1 MDACTPAPV
10 GMRAAAAEFCSMS
23 LGFLLRGGTMDAS
36 PLGLRMLHVVC
47 EEDGIYEALRSSQSR
62 ARLSRLLLLLASA
75 PAAVVVT
82 ASGETAGCFGR
93 VTLEGW

>member
-36 PLGLRMLHVVC
+36 PLRMLLGVC
-47 EEDGIYEALRSSQSR
+47 EEDGRYEALRSSQSR

-93 VTLEGW
+93 ATLEGW